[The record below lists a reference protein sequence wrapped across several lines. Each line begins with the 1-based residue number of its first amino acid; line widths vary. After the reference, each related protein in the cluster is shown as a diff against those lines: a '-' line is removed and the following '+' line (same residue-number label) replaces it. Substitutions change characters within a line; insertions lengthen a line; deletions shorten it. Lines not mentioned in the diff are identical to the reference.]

1 MNGEGWGGEARNV
14 QPATRRKMVPDSIP
28 CEKRLSTPFL
38 GPSTPFLA
46 PWSSSFEIQS
56 SLSMLEVYGD

>member
-38 GPSTPFLA
+38 GP
-46 PWSSSFEIQS
+46 WSSRFEIQS